1 MSILGF
7 PLWGLASAVLLFGGV
22 LLALQTGSARRR
34 MMGLAFCQTGA
45 YVSFAWGWGVV
56 SFHPS
61 QPAAAPT
68 ATAACW
74 VVGVSLVLCFLA
86 AWILGRRP
94 WTEGLSAFKS
104 PKSGQRR
111 TL

>member
-1 MSILGF
+1 MNVFGF
-7 PLWGLASAVLLFGGV
+7 PLWGLISAISLFGGV
-22 LLALQTGSARRR
+22 LLALQKGSARRR
-34 MMGLAFCQTGA
+34 LVGLFFCQVG
-45 YVSFAWGWGVV
+45 VLFSFAWGCGVI
-56 SFHPS
+56 SFHQEKIMAP
-61 QPAAAPT
+61 PT

-86 AWILGRRP
+86 AWVLGRRP
-94 WTEGLSAFKS
+94 WAEGLSALKS